1 MESIYKGYI
10 KKSVIT
16 VAIAYGIYLLYRLAT
31 TPYQP
36 KTHEVK
42 AAVNADTVTQ
52 QQQQQQQQQPE
63 QPSKS
68 SIIDILPRMYTTG
81 EVHARFKE
89 HEFRATNEFKNCQ
102 LMVTGTITAI
112 GTVTFS
118 KKPVITLGIPGSDG
132 GLKFVFEDTN
142 YDDDKVAALNIG
154 DSIIISGKNAQP
166 GTFGGIF
173 LDHAQLMSA
182 MISKKKR
189 QILVVNGGVYDR
201 EICHK

>member
-16 VAIAYGIYLLYRLAT
+16 VAIAYGIYLLYGLAT

-36 KTHEVK
+36 TTHKVK
-42 AAVNADTVTQ
+42 VAVNADTVVR
-52 QQQQQQQQQPE
+52 QQPE
-63 QPSKS
+63 QPSKP
-68 SIIDILPRMYTTG
+68 SIIDILPRAYTTG
-81 EVHARFKE
+81 EVYARFKE
-89 HEFRATNEFKNCQ
+89 HEFRATNDFKKCQ
-102 LMVTGTITAI
+102 LMVTGIITGI

-118 KKPVITLGIPGSDG
+118 KKPLVTLDTPGSDA

-142 YDDDKVAALNIG
+142 YDNDKVAALNIG

-166 GTFGGIF
+166 GTFGGVF
-173 LDHAQLMSA
+173 LDDSQLMSD

-201 EICHK
+201 EICRK

>member
-1 MESIYKGYI
+1 MESIFKGYI

-16 VAIAYGIYLLYRLAT
+16 VAIAYGIYLLYGLAT

-42 AAVNADTVTQ
+42 VAVNADTVTQ
-52 QQQQQQQQQPE
+52 QQQQQQPE
-63 QPSKS
+63 QPSKP
-68 SIIDILPRMYTTG
+68 SIIDILPRMYTTE

-102 LMVTGTITAI
+102 LMVTGKITAI
-112 GTVTFS
+112 GTVTFG
-118 KKPVITLGIPGSDG
+118 KKPVVTLGIPGSDG
-132 GLKFVFEDTN
+132 GLRFVFEDTN
-142 YDDDKVAALNIG
+142 YDNDKVAALNIG

-173 LDHAQLMSA
+173 LDDSQLMSD

-201 EICHK
+201 EICRK